1 MSLRVLSVVS
11 EIFPLVK
18 TGGLADVAGALPLA
32 LAAEGV
38 AVRSLVPGYSDLLAG
53 VEQAESVE
61 LGEMFGGTARLLAA
75 RAHGLD
81 LLVLDAPHLY
91 ARPGNIYMQ
100 PDNAFRFGALG
111 LAAARIAHGALG
123 AWRPD
128 IVHAHDW
135 QAGLAP
141 AYLHYQGGPL
151 PGTVM
156 TVHNLAFQG
165 EFPPD
170 LLGALHLPPGAFHI
184 DGVEYYGAI
193 GFLKAGLRLADRV
206 TTVSPSYAAEI
217 RTDAGGMG
225 LGGLLRARAGAL
237 SGILNGIDTDV
248 WDPASDR
255 HLVARYDADTL
266 GSRAANKLAVQRRF
280 HLAEEPDRLLFGIVG
295 RLTWQKGGDL
305 LLDALPALGEAQ
317 LALLGTG
324 EPRLEAGFADAAAA
338 HPGRVGVVIG
348 YDEALAHLIQGGCDA
363 LLVPSRFEPC
373 GLTQLCALRYGTLP
387 VVART
392 GGLADTVIDANE
404 MALAA
409 GVATGVQFAPVTRE
423 MLETALART
432 AALWRDQPAWRR
444 HAAQRDGLRCELVRP
459 RAPLRRAVSRARAAL
474 IPPRGEHLVEPG
486 EVRAAREPGRPRRG
500 EIGVAAGEF
509 QRIRQQARAQADG
522 RAVRIIAHAPFR
534 CVRGEESEARNV
546 ERIGEMHHRGVR
558 RDHAARMGHEGAE
571 LGDGA
576 HARLQRDPC
585 IGPGRRAL
593 GPDRQ
598 RRARAQPA
606 QDPVMRGPR
615 HVAQRA
621 TRRRGRPG
629 CRASRAR
636 EAACAARARCSASRR
651 TEPMRDRR
659 RAARGTS
666 RSSRRRGTRG
676 RRRNRACR
684 SRARWAA
691 PAACRAR

>member
-1 MSLRVLSVVS
+1 MSLSALSVAS
-11 EIFPLVK
+11 EIYPLVK

-32 LAAEGV
+32 LAQEGI
-38 AVRSLVPGYSDLLAG
+38 AVRSLVPGYPEVLARIG
-53 VEQAESVE
+53 HAEPATE
-61 LGEMFGGTARLLAA
+61 LGELFGGAARLLAA
-75 RAHGLD
+75 RVDALD

-111 LAAARIAHGALG
+111 LAATRVAEGALG

-128 IVHAHDW
+128 VVHAHDW

-141 AYLHYQGGPL
+141 AYLHYRSGAR

-165 EFPPD
+165 EFPPE
-170 LLGALHLPPGAFHI
+170 LLGALRLPPHAFGI

-225 LGGLLRARAGAL
+225 LGGLLRARGATL
-237 SGILNGIDTDV
+237 SGILNGIDAAV
-248 WDPASDR
+248 WNPATDR
-255 HLVARYDADTL
+255 HLAERYDADTL
-266 GSRAANKLAVQRRF
+266 DRRAANKRAVQQRF
-280 HLAEEPDRLLFGIVG
+280 GLAEEPERLLFGVVG

-305 LLDALPALGEAQ
+305 LLDALPALGDAQ

-324 EPRLEAGFADAAAA
+324 EPALEAGFANAGAARR
-338 HPGRVGVVIG
+338 GRIGAIIG

-432 AALWRDQPAWRR
+432 AALWRDAPQWRR
-444 HAAQRDGLRCELVRP
+444 IQRNAMAADVSWSGPASRYAALY
-459 RAPLRRAVSRARAAL
+459 RAVA
-474 IPPRGEHLVEPG
+474 PR
-486 EVRAAREPGRPRRG
+486 
-500 EIGVAAGEF
+500 
-509 QRIRQQARAQADG
+509 
-522 RAVRIIAHAPFR
+522 
-534 CVRGEESEARNV
+534 
-546 ERIGEMHHRGVR
+546 
-558 RDHAARMGHEGAE
+558 
-571 LGDGA
+571 
-576 HARLQRDPC
+576 
-585 IGPGRRAL
+585 
-593 GPDRQ
+593 
-598 RRARAQPA
+598 
-606 QDPVMRGPR
+606 
-615 HVAQRA
+615 
-621 TRRRGRPG
+621 
-629 CRASRAR
+629 
-636 EAACAARARCSASRR
+636 
-651 TEPMRDRR
+651 
-659 RAARGTS
+659 
-666 RSSRRRGTRG
+666 
-676 RRRNRACR
+676 
-684 SRARWAA
+684 
-691 PAACRAR
+691 